1 MHLDVPTLM
10 AMESFVYAC
19 AGVVL
24 FLAWSQNRKISALAL
39 WGLSDIV
46 IAGGV
51 LSLALG
57 FALRQPLGLILGG
70 IVLSLGPGLGWKA
83 ARTFDATP
91 APLVLVLLGA
101 VVVGIASSIRSLQD
115 VTWSLSLAISAVYLF
130 AAATSLWLGRKERL
144 AARWP
149 IIIFTAVQAAV
160 LLIGAISNFGDSG
173 GQNAIPSVMS
183 LFGLIYFQN
192 IVFAVGTTAFILVL
206 VKERS
211 EAASRLAANT
221 DGLTGIANR
230 AAFLAAAERVLE
242 RCRHD
247 GAPVAVLMFDLDRF
261 KLVND
266 THGHA
271 IGDAVLQKF
280 CEVVAAALRPS
291 DVFGRIGGE
300 EFAVVLPGSSIEAA
314 SIRAER
320 IRVTFAENCR
330 FIDNRQVAAT
340 VSGGVSVSGNAEHSL
355 SALLEYSD
363 EALYRAKAGGRNRI
377 KRADQPE
384 PDGGGQSTVI
394 RVA

>member
-1 MHLDVPTLM
+1 MHLDVPTLG
-10 AMESFVYAC
+10 AMDSFVYAF
-19 AGVVL
+19 AGAVL
-24 FLAWSQNRKISALAL
+24 FIAWSQNRKISALAL

-46 IAGGV
+46 TAGGV

-57 FALRQPLGLILGG
+57 FASGQPLGLILGG
-70 IVLSLGPGLGWKA
+70 IVLALAPGLGWKA
-83 ARTFDATP
+83 ARAFDAKP
-91 APLVLVLLGA
+91 APLILVLLGA
-101 VVVGIASSIRSLQD
+101 VVVGLASSIRSLQD
-115 VTWSLSLAISAVYLF
+115 VAWSLSLATSAIYLF
-130 AAATSLWLGRKERL
+130 AAAATLWLGRKERL

-149 IIIFTAVQAAV
+149 IIIFTAVEAAV
-160 LLIGAISNFGDSG
+160 LLIGALSNFGDSS

-230 AAFLAAAERVLE
+230 AAFLVAGERVLE

-271 IGDAVLQKF
+271 VGDAVLRKF

-300 EFAVVLPGSSIEAA
+300 EFAIVLPGSSIEAA

-320 IRVTFAENCR
+320 IRVAFAENCR
-330 FIDNRQVAAT
+330 FIGNRQVAAT
-340 VSGGVSVSGNAEHSL
+340 VSGGVSVSVNAEDAL
-355 SALLEYSD
+355 STLLEYSD
-363 EALYRAKAGGRNRI
+363 EALYGAKAGGRNRI

-384 PDGGGQSTVI
+384 PDGSGQSTVI